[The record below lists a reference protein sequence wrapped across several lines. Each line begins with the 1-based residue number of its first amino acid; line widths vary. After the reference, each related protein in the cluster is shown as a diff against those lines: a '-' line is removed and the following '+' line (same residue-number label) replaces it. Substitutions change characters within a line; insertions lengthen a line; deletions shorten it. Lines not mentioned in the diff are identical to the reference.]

1 MVRVIQIVCAVVI
14 GMQWCMISFL
24 LARLHSDSILSQI
37 TPSPE
42 NFHSKVVERSK
53 EIISQGKF
61 LFPTPVPQ
69 EVGGSHIS
77 QRTDNLPR
85 QYEGVAV
92 TLMLNSPKWFQRR
105 YTTMIQ
111 NILNNT
117 PETWAVQIFY
127 VATGQS
133 QYGLDLN
140 PGIARMSITRQDRI
154 IMTEV
159 PSNIVQKYG
168 MKRKK
173 GYWTDKWMWETMVAN
188 KVLVFSGNGAI
199 CSNSK
204 LSLLDGTAVKLLSQF
219 DYIGPPWRNL
229 GGEGGDGAISYRDR
243 NAMLDAINYEESNGQ
258 HSEDYYFIKTLKEMN
273 KKNGKTYRIA
283 SKEQTYLIGGIETND
298 FDETQGPPMIISG
311 TLSSLNHDIRNTILE
326 MCPEVKA
333 IFPSLHNP
341 SCFGA
346 HPDAKGC
353 ADSICALKD
362 QSAHPHGC

>member
-1 MVRVIQIVCAVVI
+1 MVRVIMIVCAAVI

-24 LARLHSDSILSQI
+24 LARLHRESMLSQI
-37 TPSPE
+37 TQYPE
-42 NFHSKVVERSK
+42 NFNSKVIEQSK
-53 EIISQGKF
+53 ETSQGK
-61 LFPTPVPQ
+61 LLSPSPVPQ
-69 EVGGSHIS
+69 DMRGNHALHH
-77 QRTDNLPR
+77 TDNR
-85 QYEGVAV
+85 IKQYEGVAV

-127 VATGQS
+127 VPSGQS
-133 QYGLDLN
+133 QLGLDLN
-140 PGIARMSITRQDRI
+140 PGISRMDKRI
-154 IMTEV
+154 IMTEI
-159 PSNIVQKYG
+159 PSNIAQKYG

-173 GYWTDKWMWETMVAN
+173 GYWTNKWMWETMVAN

-204 LSLLDGTAVKLLSQF
+204 LSLLDGTAMKIFSQF

-229 GGEGGDGAISYRDR
+229 GGEGGDGAISYRNR
-243 NAMLDAINYEESNGQ
+243 TAMLDAINYEESNGQ
-258 HSEDYYFIKTLKEMN
+258 DSEDYYFIKTLKDMN
-273 KKNGKTYRIA
+273 KKHGKTYRIA
-283 SKEQTYLIGGIETND
+283 SKEQTYLVGIEKNN

-311 TLSSLNHDIRNTILE
+311 TLSSINHDTRNTILE
-326 MCPEVKA
+326 LCPELKV

-362 QSAHPHGC
+362 QFAHPHGC